1 MQESLEPCCTVLY
14 SAILCYT
21 LHYTLYCIMLMFCSS
36 FDPPVCFYPVEQLP
50 SITDQSPA
58 SLIALPFEESFPVK
72 CEATGNP
79 EPEFK
84 WTKNGQ
90 DFDPFL
96 DPRLLTQEDSGT
108 FVIPNNGNLTEFQ
121 GVYRCYAANKLGT
134 AMSEKIEFIVPN
146 VPKFP
151 KEKIEPIEVEEGQPV
166 ILECNP
172 PKGIPPL
179 QIYWMTIGLQH
190 IEQDERVS
198 VGLNGNLYFSNAVQ
212 TDSRRDYCC
221 FAAFPRIRT
230 IVQKTSKVLMFIL
243 TRFLISTANS
253 ILERKPSLLLPSG
266 DRTNKHLVKGE
277 ELLLEC
283 IGEGFPTPQMEW
295 VKLGQKLPERAV
307 VENHGKLLTI
317 ENVNEEDE
325 GKYMCKAINAH
336 GEAVHY
342 FHVTVEEPPE
352 WEVEPKS
359 QLNMIGANVVIECS
373 ASGRPTPTVGW
384 RVNGRPLSGTTVYIS
399 HSPTAYLRPLI
410 LTENG
415 VQYSVVEGKAVMMHC
430 RVFSS
435 PLSAITWR
443 EPAESAAG
451 PRFSVYKNGSLEIH
465 SVEREDEGEYSCF
478 TENTEGKSAISAVLE
493 VKAPT
498 RIVDPP
504 QDLRILVGTTAQF
517 SCQAELDP
525 SFSEDYEII
534 WEKDGVALND
544 SESTGYIVD
553 DEMLQIVNVS
563 FRDQGVYVCVARS
576 PVDEDS
582 ALALLTVLD
591 VPDAPEDVVLAERR
605 DRTVKLKWIPG
616 DDHNS
621 TTTEF
626 IVEFEESQ
634 WKPGSWRELMRVPG
648 NHHSAL
654 LKLHGHVDYS
664 FRVSGVNEVGR
675 GRSSGASERYR
686 TPASAPDKNPENI
699 KIEGHL
705 PHEMDIN
712 WEPLPPMEHNGPGL
726 EYKVSY
732 RRQGSEEDWQE
743 HMVKRHSFVVKN
755 TPTFVPYEV
764 KIQARNHAGW
774 APEPKTVVAY
784 SGEDFPSAA
793 PDDVEVEVMNNSVV
807 KVSWSRVHKDKLHG
821 HLGGYRVILHP
832 HVLLL
837 PPIYRTTTLHSTS
850 GRGRFPIMPLGLVH
864 ASSIYILFFTDE
876 FLYFLSSSR
885 LVNNTEEVGP
895 LESVNITGA
904 DTTKWL
910 LQDLE
915 PVSRYRFY
923 LQSCTRAGCGPAASE
938 EKTVYQY
945 KQHDGWFIGLM
956 CAVALLTLIVLI
968 ACFVNR
974 NKGGKYSVKEKED
987 LHPDVESQGMN
998 DDTFCEYSDNDE
1010 KPLKG
1015 SQPSLTGDM
1024 KDRDSGDSMVDY
1036 GDEDVH
1042 FNEDGSFIGEYGGR
1056 KERVSTEIKATN
1068 QSTA

>member
-230 IVQKTSKVLMFIL
+230 IVQKTAMSSKVLMFIL

-399 HSPTAYLRPLI
+399 HSPTACYHIYIYIAIYFRNLRPLI

-435 PLSAITWR
+435 PASAV
-443 EPAESAAG
+443 EG

-534 WEKDGVALND
+534 WEKDGDLKLK
-544 SESTGYIVD
+544 IK
-553 DEMLQIVNVS
+553 LILIVNVS

-864 ASSIYILFFTDE
+864 ASSSPWSRPQ

-938 EKTVYQY
+938 ESTTVPEARISNQ
-945 KQHDGWFIGLM
+945 GWFIGLM

>member
-1 MQESLEPCCTVLY
+1 
-14 SAILCYT
+14 
-21 LHYTLYCIMLMFCSS
+21 MF
-36 FDPPVCFYPVEQLP
+36 
-50 SITDQSPA
+50 ITFPA
-58 SLIALPFEESFPVK
+58 LICVVDFVVSR
-72 CEATGNP
+72 
-79 EPEFK
+79 FK

-230 IVQKTSKVLMFIL
+230 IVQKTAMSVIVS
-243 TRFLISTANS
+243 STNS

-399 HSPTAYLRPLI
+399 HSPTACYHIYIYIAIYFRSNICNMLP
-410 LTENG
+410 
-415 VQYSVVEGKAVMMHC
+415 VMSKVDSASAVE
-430 RVFSS
+430 
-435 PLSAITWR
+435 
-443 EPAESAAG
+443 G

-544 SESTGYIVD
+544 SESTG
-553 DEMLQIVNVS
+553 

-864 ASSIYILFFTDE
+864 ASS
-876 FLYFLSSSR
+876 SPWSR
-885 LVNNTEEVGP
+885 QSRVS
-895 LESVNITGA
+895 ESVLLCSA
-904 DTTKWL
+904 DL
-910 LQDLE
+910 
-915 PVSRYRFY
+915 
-923 LQSCTRAGCGPAASE
+923 ASIHGGISN
-938 EKTVYQY
+938 Q
-945 KQHDGWFIGLM
+945 GWFIGLM

-974 NKGGKYSVKEKED
+974 NKGGKYSGD
-987 LHPDVESQGMN
+987 LPLFYSI
-998 DDTFCEYSDNDE
+998 SDNDE